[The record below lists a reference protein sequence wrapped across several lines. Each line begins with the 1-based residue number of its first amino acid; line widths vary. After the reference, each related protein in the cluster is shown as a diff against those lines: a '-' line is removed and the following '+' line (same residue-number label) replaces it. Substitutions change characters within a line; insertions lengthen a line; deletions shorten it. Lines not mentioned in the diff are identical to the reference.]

1 MTEPVDDLR
10 MDLWADPGIRV
21 DSAGNLETE
30 FRTALVD
37 VLARLPEEDRERAI
51 SLVTGWV
58 IVDTAAYHVVYRIP
72 PRHRRERGEATEVR
86 IVVVPGSMVRGNPNG
101 VRTLVAHEL
110 AHILLGHGPHA
121 NGAFLALEHERE
133 ADQQVRAW
141 GFEPAYSEAQFQDR
155 KRELRER
162 LTETQKPN
170 EHEPHI

>member
-1 MTEPVDDLR
+1 MNETIDDLR
-10 MDLWADPGIRV
+10 KDLWADPGIRV
-21 DSAGNLETE
+21 DSAGDLETV
-30 FRTALVD
+30 FRATLVD

-51 SLVTGWV
+51 ALVTGWV
-58 IVDTAAYHVVYRIP
+58 IVDTEAYHVVYRIQ
-72 PRHRRERGEATEVR
+72 PRLRKGSGETTEVR
-86 IVVVPGSMVRGNPNG
+86 IVVVPGSMVRGNPNR

-141 GFEPAYSEAQFQDR
+141 GFEPAYSEGQFQDR
-155 KRELRER
+155 ERELREGR
-162 LTETQKPN
+162 TETQKPN

>member
-21 DSAGNLETE
+21 DSAVNLETE

-37 VLARLPEEDRERAI
+37 VLAHLPEEDRERAI
-51 SLVTGWV
+51 ALVTGWA
-58 IVDTAAYHVVYRIP
+58 IVDTEAYHVVYRIP
-72 PRHRRERGEATEVR
+72 PRHRGGSGETTEVR
-86 IVVVPGSMVRGNPNG
+86 IVVVPGSMVRGNPNR

-141 GFEPAYSEAQFQDR
+141 GFEPAYSEGQFQDR
-155 KRELRER
+155 ERELREGR
-162 LTETQKPN
+162 TETQKPN